1 MKHRPALLAALLAVL
16 PLAGH
21 ADVSLPRIFGN
32 HMVLQ
37 RETPLKVWGTADAG
51 EKISLEFGPRSFSTT
66 SDENGDWHIDLPPL
80 KADGGKSHKLTIK
93 GTNTIILEDILI
105 GDVWLGSG
113 QSNMEWNLT
122 QSEGRDEFVKAA
134 NHPAVSYTHLT
145 LPTIYSV

>member
-1 MKHRPALLAALLAVL
+1 MKHRPALLAGLLAVL

-51 EKISLEFGPRSFSTT
+51 EKISLELGPRSFSTT

-80 KADGGKSHKLTIK
+80 KADGGKSHK
-93 GTNTIILEDILI
+93 GFYDAC
-105 GDVWLGSG
+105 
-113 QSNMEWNLT
+113 
-122 QSEGRDEFVKAA
+122 AA
-134 NHPAVSYTHLT
+134 NGIWVIAHCMASPGTAMGTRW
-145 LPTIYSV
+145 LPWIL